1 MLARIILHYGYMFIF
16 AGVVI
21 EGDATLVTAAFLA
34 RRGEFS
40 LWSVILTALIATT
53 LANQLVYL
61 VAHREGRALA
71 DRLAARE
78 PRFARVESWVR
89 QRGGWLL
96 FLSRFV
102 VGSRTAIPVA
112 CAVSGMEARRF
123 FLLNL
128 AGAIT
133 WTAVFSYVGYSG
145 TRELRRLVREVR
157 LHELPVAAFI
167 VLALIGYLLWRGREK
182 KPRSNGV
189 PLELRP
195 PASPSARDQSQNG

>member
-1 MLARIILHYGYMFIF
+1 MLARIILHYGHMLIF
-16 AGVVI
+16 AGVAM

-34 RRGEFS
+34 HRGEFS

-53 LANQLVYL
+53 LTNQFVYL
-61 VAHREGRALA
+61 VARHQGRALA

-78 PRFARVESWVR
+78 PRFARIEEWVR
-89 QRGGWLL
+89 HKSGLLL

-102 VGSRTAIPVA
+102 IGGRTAIPVA

-128 AGAIT
+128 AGAIA
-133 WTAVFSYVGYSG
+133 WTAIFSYVGYSG
-145 TRELRRLVREVR
+145 THELRRLVREVR

-167 VLALIGYLLWRGREK
+167 VLALVGYLLWRGREK
-182 KPRSNGV
+182 KPHRPNGV
-189 PLELRP
+189 PREGR
-195 PASPSARDQSQNG
+195 